1 MASTAS
7 QRALDYLEALPG
19 TTFVKLYQQ
28 PSTALAIFRR
38 MLPHL
43 AKTIVMAMLYM
54 PEPLTAS
61 SLDAWVKPDA
71 DSLGVKD
78 RALSILQR
86 LRIVEE
92 DGRAYKLSAPFAKSL
107 RLALTGGGNHRSFGV
122 PCSTPDVKPVSVDY
136 LDTFARKQW
145 EAILYYVVGAA
156 NTELVAAE
164 DISAGT
170 KQLLQKGG
178 FVSVRGRHANI
189 TDTGFTFLLQEVNAQ
204 IWNLLIV
211 YLEVSSEV
219 CDCHSQSTGKY
230 GTD

>member
-7 QRALDYLEALPG
+7 QRALDYLEGLPG
-19 TTFVKLYQQ
+19 TTFTKLYQQ

-43 AKTIVMAMLYM
+43 AKNLVMAMLYM
-54 PEPLTAS
+54 PEPFPVS
-61 SLDAWVKPDA
+61 GLDAWVKPDGE
-71 DSLGVKD
+71 SQGVKD

-86 LRIVEE
+86 LRILEE
-92 DGRAYKLSAPFAKSL
+92 DGRAYKLAAPFAKSL

-122 PCSTPDVKPVSVDY
+122 PCSTPDDKPVNVEY

-178 FVSVRGRHANI
+178 FVTIRGRHANI
-189 TDTGFTFLLQEVNAQ
+189 TEVGCKKSMLRYGHYLSCIWRSRARYAQ
-204 IWNLLIV
+204 
-211 YLEVSSEV
+211 
-219 CDCHSQSTGKY
+219 
-230 GTD
+230 

>member
-7 QRALDYLEALPG
+7 QRALDYLEGLPG
-19 TTFVKLYQQ
+19 TTFTKLYQQ

-54 PEPLTAS
+54 PEPFAAS
-61 SLDAWVKPDA
+61 SLDIWVKPDA
-71 DSLGVKD
+71 DSVGVRD
-78 RALSILQR
+78 QALSILQR
-86 LRIVEE
+86 LRILEE
-92 DGRAYKLSAPFAKSL
+92 EGRAYKLSAPFARSL

-122 PCSTPDVKPVSVDY
+122 PCSTPDEKPVSVNY

-145 EAILYYVVGAA
+145 EAILYYVVGSAS
-156 NTELVAAE
+156 TELKAAE

-170 KQLLQKGG
+170 KQLLQKGN
-178 FVSVRGRHANI
+178 FVTIRGRVATI

-204 IWNLLIV
+204 VWTLLIV

-219 CDCHSQSTGKY
+219 SRALQSILHQR
-230 GTD
+230 D